1 MKAVCSSFF
10 ALGYGFP
17 DRTDMEV
24 RHIQAFIAVAE
35 ELSLRRAGR
44 RLGVSQASISRQIQ
58 QLEHELGLTLF
69 VRRRDG
75 IELTHQGTLMID
87 QAMRLAAAAAEF
99 ADHMKTVEAHRR
111 GVVRLGIGWGLW
123 DAVNRIRA
131 RHQSRATG
139 VAVLGHDMTS
149 SNQVEAL
156 RQRRLDAGLVRLPC
170 DTRELQTAVLYNEC
184 VVAVLPA
191 SHPLAGRSIVRLAE
205 LAQDRL
211 LLHDRDHAPIIYDK
225 IFELYSAAGVTP
237 HIVATTAPPASPGG
251 MINVAS
257 GKGIYLGLGSLM
269 TMKDAP
275 GIAVVRLEDPQAA
288 VQVCL
293 VWRVAEASPTVL
305 EFVDAA
311 RDAFAMKPASGPKRA
326 PVRRAVAKPRSA

>member
-1 MKAVCSSFF
+1 
-10 ALGYGFP
+10 
-17 DRTDMEV
+17 MEV

-44 RLGVSQASISRQIQ
+44 RLGVSQASISRQVQ

-69 VRRRDG
+69 LRRRDG
-75 IELTHQGTLMID
+75 IELTHQGTLMLD
-87 QAMRLAAAAAEF
+87 QAMRLASAAAEF

-131 RHQSRATG
+131 RHEARANG
-139 VAVLGHDMTS
+139 VAMLGNDMVS
-149 SNQVEAL
+149 WNQVEAL
-156 RQRRLDAGLVRLPC
+156 RQRRIDVGLLRLPC
-170 DTRELQTAVLYNEC
+170 DTRELQCAALYNEC
-184 VVAVLPA
+184 VVAILPA
-191 SHPLAGRSIVRLAE
+191 SHPLAGRSSVKLAE
-205 LAQDRL
+205 LAHERL

-237 HIVATTAPPASPGG
+237 HIVATTASPASPGG

-269 TMKDAP
+269 TSMKDAA
-275 GIAVVRLEDPQAA
+275 GIAVVRLEDPRAA
-288 VQVCL
+288 LQVCI
-293 VWRVAEASPTVL
+293 VWRMSETSPAVL
-305 EFVDAA
+305 DFVEAA
-311 RDAFAMKPASGPKRA
+311 REAFASGTSAISRPSRISA
-326 PVRRAVAKPRSA
+326 PVPRRSDQKYRGKKPRTYGSRP